1 MRVLVTG
8 GAGFIGSHLCE
19 ALLSKGYAV
28 TVLDNFD
35 SYYSPDV
42 KRRNMA
48 SFREKVRLVEGDIR
62 SEAALDKA
70 LKDVDVVAH
79 LAARAG
85 VRASLEHP
93 ALYVENNVG
102 GTQKLLEAMVERGRM
117 RLVFASSSSVY
128 GSRKSGPFQEDDKV
142 LEPVSPYAATKLSGE
157 YLCLAAHKTWGMHV
171 NSMRLFTVFGPR
183 QRPEM
188 AIHFFSRLALE
199 GKPIPRFG
207 SGESVRDYTYV
218 TDIVAG
224 LVSAIETPC
233 GYRVFNLGNDNPISL
248 NALISSLGEA
258 LKCPMHV
265 ESHGDQPG
273 DVPRTWAS
281 IERAKRELSYVPEVP
296 LTLGLARF
304 VSWLKGAN

>member
-62 SEAALDKA
+62 SEEALDKA

-224 LVSAIETPC
+224 LVAAIETPC

-248 NALISSLGEA
+248 NALIASLGEA